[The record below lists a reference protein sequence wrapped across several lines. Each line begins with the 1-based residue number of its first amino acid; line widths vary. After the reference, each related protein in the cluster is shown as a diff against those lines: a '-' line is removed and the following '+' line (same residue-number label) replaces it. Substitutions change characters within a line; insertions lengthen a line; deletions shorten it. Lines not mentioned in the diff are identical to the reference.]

1 MVCSTTMLYCY
12 ALLCSVRFLISGD
25 AMGEILAWRADAT
38 GWYQLLR
45 KFRKEVPLTI
55 TGGGQ
60 GQASSSSSSSSSSN
74 SSSLGCVLSL
84 VMNPDKHK
92 GQMVALMR
100 QPAQLK
106 VINMNT
112 YKTHC
117 TCAGFSGY
125 SSPSS
130 GNNSSSSS
138 SSAGGVFARAQIS
151 ADGRYVIAGSTVKS
165 EEGMYRLQ
173 VWDSQTGHSV
183 HTQLSGDDQ

>member
-1 MVCSTTMLYCY
+1 M
-12 ALLCSVRFLISGD
+12 LCSVRFLISGD
-25 AMGEILAWRADAT
+25 AMGEILAWRVDAT

-55 TGGGQ
+55 PGG
-60 GQASSSSSSSSSSN
+60 GQASSNSN
-74 SSSLGCVLSL
+74 LGCVLSL

-125 SSPSS
+125 SSSL
-130 GNNSSSSS
+130 SSSSGDSSGS
-138 SSAGGVFARAQIS
+138 SSGVFARAQIS

-165 EEGMYRLQ
+165 EEGMYRLH

-183 HTQLSGDDQ
+183 HTQLSGDDHYSSSSVVVVVVIAVVVVVVVVLHE